1 MRGGPVGRVAAFAT
15 GVAGRLRGVGL
26 ARTAAALSFTTLLGL
41 VPLFTVAFAYAAR
54 YPLFQH
60 WLDAFERFLLRHLL
74 PGSSTL
80 VRTYLTEFTAK
91 AAQLQGV
98 SLILV
103 CVTAFLL
110 VATIER
116 EFNAIWALREPRSL
130 LRRAV
135 VYGLGISV
143 GPLLVGAAIWSTA
156 WVFEATLE
164 ALPFTAHAVPYVAP
178 PLAILFA
185 TLGFTLMYAL
195 VPARRVPAKAAL
207 VGGFFAALAFE
218 AAKRGFAVY
227 IVTVPTYQV
236 VYGALAVLP
245 LFLLWIYVSWMIVLV
260 GAAIVATL
268 TDGAPRRRQGRRQ
281 PG

>member
-1 MRGGPVGRVAAFAT
+1 VPGTPLGRLAALGRGVVGR
-15 GVAGRLRGVGL
+15 LQGVGL

-41 VPLFTVAFAYAAR
+41 VPLFTVGFVYATR
-54 YPLFQH
+54 YPLFQQ
-60 WLDAFERFLLRHLL
+60 WLEALERFLLRHLL
-74 PGSSTL
+74 PGSSGV
-80 VRTYLTEFTAK
+80 VRAYLTEFTTK
-91 AAQLQGV
+91 AANLKGV
-98 SLILV
+98 SLVLV
-103 CVTAFLL
+103 CATAFLL

-116 EFNAIWALREPRSL
+116 EINAIWALREPRSL

-135 VYGLGISV
+135 VYGVGISA
-143 GPLLVGAAIWSTA
+143 GPLLVGAAIYSTS
-156 WVFEATLE
+156 WVLEATQE
-164 ALPFTAHAVPYVAP
+164 ALPLTAHAIPFVAP

-185 TLGFTLMYAL
+185 SLAFTLMYAL
-195 VPARRVPAKAAL
+195 VPARRVPMRYAA

-268 TDGAPRRRQGRRQ
+268 TEGPPRRRQVRR
-281 PG
+281 

>member
-1 MRGGPVGRVAAFAT
+1 VPGGSIGRLLALGRGVIA
-15 GVAGRLRGVGL
+15 RLRGVGL

-41 VPLFTVAFAYAAR
+41 VPLFTVGFVYATR
-54 YPLFQH
+54 YPLFQQ
-60 WLDAFERFLLRHLL
+60 WLDALERFLLRHLL
-74 PGSSTL
+74 PGSSGV
-80 VRTYLTEFTAK
+80 VRAYLTEFTTK
-91 AAQLQGV
+91 AANLKGI
-98 SLILV
+98 SLVLV

-116 EFNAIWALREPRSL
+116 EINAIWALREPRSL

-135 VYGLGISV
+135 VYGIGISV
-143 GPLLVGAAIWSTA
+143 GPLLVGAAIYSSS
-156 WVFEATLE
+156 WVLEATQE
-164 ALPFTAHAVPYVAP
+164 ALPFTTHAIPFVAP

-185 TLGFTLMYAL
+185 SLAFTLMYAL
-195 VPARRVPAKAAL
+195 LPARRVPMRHAA

-236 VYGALAVLP
+236 VYGALAALP

-268 TDGAPRRRQGRRQ
+268 TEGPPRRRQGRR
-281 PG
+281 

>member
-1 MRGGPVGRVAAFAT
+1 VPGGSIGRVLALGR
-15 GVAGRLRGVGL
+15 GVVARLQGVGL

-41 VPLFTVAFAYAAR
+41 VPLFTVGFVYATR
-54 YPLFQH
+54 YPLFQQ
-60 WLDAFERFLLRHLL
+60 WLDALEHFLLRHLL
-74 PGSSTL
+74 PGSSGV
-80 VRTYLTEFTAK
+80 VRSYLTEFTTK
-91 AAQLQGV
+91 AANLKGI
-98 SLILV
+98 SLVLV

-116 EFNAIWALREPRSL
+116 EINAIWALREPRSL

-135 VYGLGISV
+135 VYGIGISV
-143 GPLLVGAAIWSTA
+143 GPLLVGAAIYSSS
-156 WVFEATLE
+156 WVLEATQE
-164 ALPFTAHAVPYVAP
+164 ALPLTAHAIPFVAP
-178 PLAILFA
+178 PLAVLFA
-185 TLGFTLMYAL
+185 SLAFTLMYAL
-195 VPARRVPAKAAL
+195 LPARSVPMRHAA

-236 VYGALAVLP
+236 VYGALAALP

-268 TDGAPRRRQGRRQ
+268 TEGPPRRRQGRR
-281 PG
+281 